1 MVQIDRQ
8 LNFKESEYYKP
19 YIERINEYCCDIVN
33 QILDTNDNEIKYS
46 WNDVLKLVYR
56 FVNSELRE
64 FADSLDLNPREE
76 KVDEAVQKELMARLW
91 LKWDLNSNTASE
103 IDA

>member
-1 MVQIDRQ
+1 MVKLERGM
-8 LNFKESEYYKP
+8 NFQDSEYYKP
-19 YIERINEYCCDIVN
+19 YLERINEYSCDIVS

-64 FADSLDLNPREE
+64 FADSLDLNPNEE
-76 KVDEAVQKELMARLW
+76 EIDKEVQKEVLRRCWIM
-91 LKWDLNSNTASE
+91 WDLNSNTATDS
-103 IDA
+103 DA